1 MRKTKSYIISA
12 VAAVAISAML
22 LTGCD
27 GDSFTVMD
35 KSASGYNTSS
45 IVAADSVGNQI
56 NSRSHNASDSMNGSE
71 ASAKD
76 NSSNAELEDE
86 QKMSDRKLIRTV
98 SLNIRLSASDQLA
111 KVMSDTVVLA
121 GKYNGYISNQSQES
135 GYNSNGSMTVRVPK
149 DKADDF
155 LSELKTQDSIEVSD
169 YSDDLE
175 DVTMQ
180 YTDVD
185 SRLQSAKVA
194 KERYMS
200 MLEKAETVSDVLQ
213 IQERIDEIIAN
224 EESYQR
230 QLTAMNS
237 QIEYTTIQIDY
248 RCTVNKEKP
257 STVSR
262 VAQSLIELVD
272 EAFGAFLNAFTWF
285 VLCIIWLI
293 FIIPVMCLVVRAFMF
308 AIGKWKKREKKEE
321 KAGKILT
328 QSEAKKE
335 DHKQ

>member
-200 MLEKAETVSDVLQ
+200 MLERAETVSDVLQ

-248 RCTVNKEKP
+248 RCAVNKEKP
-257 STVSR
+257 SIVSR
-262 VAQSLIELVD
+262 VGQALIELVD

-308 AIGKWKKREKKEE
+308 AIGKWKKREKKEG

-328 QSEAKKE
+328 QLEAKKE
-335 DHKQ
+335 EHKQ